1 MISGTFLV
9 AALALP
15 PAKQTLY
22 DEIIEYV
29 ERHHPDYKIVFVDE
43 GFPLKNAEM
52 TPITV
57 QGKRMW
63 AIKKAA

>member
-1 MISGTFLV
+1 MTALFLI

-15 PAKQTLY
+15 PTKQTLY

-43 GFPLKNAEM
+43 DFPLKNAEM

-63 AIKKAA
+63 AIKRAA